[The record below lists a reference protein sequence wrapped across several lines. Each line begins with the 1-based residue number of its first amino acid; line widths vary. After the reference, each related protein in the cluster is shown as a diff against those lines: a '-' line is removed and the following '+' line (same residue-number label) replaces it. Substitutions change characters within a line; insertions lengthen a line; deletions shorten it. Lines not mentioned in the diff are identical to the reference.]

1 MSCACCTEYQT
12 TFDRKLAETELA
24 DYRSKGLKKM
34 TRPLLDALQKRDLQ
48 GLSLLD
54 IGGGVGTIIFELINV
69 GVRWAVNVE
78 ISQAY
83 LDVFEKEAARCG
95 LSEKTQA
102 LSGDFLDLAPQI
114 EPADIVTL
122 DKVICCYPDYEALVR
137 LSLEKARKY
146 YAFILPRDTWWVKLL
161 EFFEKPRRR
170 WQGKTCK
177 TFIHPVAKI
186 EQLVATAGFRKI
198 EQLMQR
204 EWLIL
209 VFER

>member
-1 MSCACCTEYQT
+1 MSCACCTDYQT

-34 TRPLLDALQKRDLQ
+34 TRPLVDALQKRDLH

-54 IGGGVGTIIFELINV
+54 IGGGIGAIVFELMKT
-69 GVRWAVNVE
+69 GVSSATNVE

-95 LSEKTQA
+95 LSENTQS
-102 LSGDFLDLAPQI
+102 LPGDFLDLAPQI

-137 LSLEKARKY
+137 LSIEKANKY
-146 YAFILPRDTWWVKLL
+146 YAFILPQDKWWVKLV
-161 EFFEKPRRR
+161 EFFEQPRRR

-177 TFIHPVAKI
+177 TFVHPVAKI
-186 EQLVATAGFRKI
+186 EQLVAAAGFRKI
-198 EQLMQR
+198 EQITQR
-204 EWLIL
+204 EWLIV
-209 VFER
+209 VFEK

>member
-1 MSCACCTEYQT
+1 MSCTCCTDYQT

-34 TRPLLDALQKRDLQ
+34 TRPLVEALQKRYLQ

-54 IGGGVGTIIFELINV
+54 IGGGIGAIVFELMET
-69 GVRWAVNVE
+69 GVSKATNVE

-83 LDVFEKEAARCG
+83 LDVFQKEAARRG
-95 LSEKTQA
+95 LSEKTQS
-102 LSGDFLDLAPQI
+102 LPGDFLDLAPQI

-137 LSLEKARKY
+137 LSIEKARKY
-146 YAFILPRDTWWVKLL
+146 FAFILPRDTWWVKLVEFL
-161 EFFEKPRRR
+161 EQPRRR

-177 TFIHPVAKI
+177 TFVHPVAKI
-186 EQLVATAGFRKI
+186 EQLVTAAGFRKI
-198 EQLMQR
+198 EQITQR

-209 VFER
+209 VFEK

>member
-1 MSCACCTEYQT
+1 MSCACCTDYQT

-24 DYRSKGLKKM
+24 DYYSKGLKKM
-34 TRPLLDALQKRDLQ
+34 TRPLVDALQKQDLK

-54 IGGGVGTIIFELINV
+54 IGGGIGVIVFELMKM
-69 GVRWAVNVE
+69 GASKATNVE

-83 LDVFEKEAARCG
+83 ADVFQKEAARRG
-95 LSEKTQA
+95 LSEKTQN
-102 LSGDFLDLAPQI
+102 LPGDFIDLAPQI

-122 DKVICCYPDYEALVR
+122 DKVICCYPDYKALVS
-137 LSLEKARKY
+137 LSIEKARKY
-146 YAFILPRDTWWVKLL
+146 YALILPRDTWWVKLL
-161 EFFEKPRRR
+161 EFFEQPRRR

-186 EQLVATAGFRKI
+186 EQLVAAAGFRKI
-198 EQLMQR
+198 EQLTQR

-209 VFER
+209 LFKK